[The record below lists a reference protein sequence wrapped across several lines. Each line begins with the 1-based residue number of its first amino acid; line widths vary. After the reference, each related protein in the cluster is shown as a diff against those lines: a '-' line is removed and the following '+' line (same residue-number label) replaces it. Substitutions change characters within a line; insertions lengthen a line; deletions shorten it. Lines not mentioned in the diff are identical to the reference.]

1 MLGAMETQLAIP
13 AFRFC
18 GQAFLYAWRMCVF
31 FAPLMVVFAPDP
43 YACLVEGRLGYLI
56 ACAAGLL
63 VPFALGRKGKAVPD
77 KALVAGGTL
86 GASGGTL
93 LALALS
99 SLSAPAAASV
109 AAFAVAGAGDALLTL
124 AFASMYRSVSVQLS
138 MRAVPLAM
146 ALAAGIYAL
155 AVNNNNAVSL
165 PVVIMLPVAC
175 AAVLLHDIGRRDEV
189 APAAP
194 EGIAQAV
201 EPERSTFTKWK
212 IALYT
217 SVLWLAF
224 GIMWPLAVS
233 RLYGDAPLFLA
244 FSLSVAALVIIVSLS
259 LAVMTY
265 VLRLPTVKTFWIFV
279 PLMFAG
285 FTAVAIIDSNVQVV
299 AFALVFAAHN
309 IAEVQLT
316 THFSAICRRRGFSTR
331 MLFGCGLAIL
341 AFAEAA
347 GVVVGTAVVPLHSTA
362 LTMVLLVCANV
373 IVIAV
378 IFSIMRVNTTFQR
391 VELEAAL
398 AKQASTPAQ
407 APDANKTASGANAEG
422 SAPQTSEE
430 APADAAGKQPAKQ
443 AAPAAVEAPDAPNAA
458 PASTAPAAATAPAA
472 TPAEQAA
479 ADWVVRFGLS
489 RREREVAQ
497 LLLSGRNVPAVAEL
511 LCISQS
517 TVQTHVKHIY
527 EKTGVHTRQE
537 LIALGYEQTH
547 PSE

>member
-1 MLGAMETQLAIP
+1 
-13 AFRFC
+13 
-18 GQAFLYAWRMCVF
+18 MCVF
-31 FAPLMVVFAPDP
+31 FAPLMVAFAPDP
-43 YACLVEGRLGYLI
+43 YACLVEGRLGYLV

-63 VPFALGRKGKAVPD
+63 APFLLGRKGKAVPD

-93 LALALS
+93 LALALV
-99 SLSAPAAASV
+99 SLSAPAVAYV

-124 AFASMYRSVSVQLS
+124 AFASMYRSVSVRLS

-155 AVNNNNAVSL
+155 AVNNNAAVSL
-165 PVVIMLPVAC
+165 PVVVVLPIAC
-175 AAVLLHDIGRRDEV
+175 AAVLLHDIGRRGEA

-194 EGIAQAV
+194 EGIAQVV

-212 IALYT
+212 IAFYT
-217 SVLWLAF
+217 SVLWFAF

-233 RLYGDAPLFLA
+233 RLYGSASLFLA
-244 FSLSVAALVIIVSLS
+244 FSLSVAALVVIVSLS

-265 VLRLPTVKTFWIFV
+265 VLRLPAVKTFWIFV

-347 GVVVGTAVVPLHSTA
+347 GVVVGVLVVPLHSTA

-398 AKQASTPAQ
+398 AKRAAE
-407 APDANKTASGANAEG
+407 AAHASGATGQGAEG
-422 SAPQTSEE
+422 KASQASAA
-430 APADAAGKQPAKQ
+430 APADAAGGPAEQ
-443 AAPAAVEAPDAPNAA
+443 AAADAADAA
-458 PASTAPAAATAPAA
+458 PASNAGAAA

-479 ADWVVRFGLS
+479 ADWVARFGLS
-489 RREREVAQ
+489 RREREVAE

-511 LCISQS
+511 LCISPS

-527 EKTGVHTRQE
+527 EKTGVHTRQD
-537 LIALGYEQTH
+537 LIALGYEQAH